1 MLGKQGTTVRAGVFT
16 VSAASDT
23 VGAGAWSRSKI
34 ITVIGTGLLFVSI
47 IVAVPGNCVL
57 DMGYSIPL
65 RVRALAFPFLLM

>member
-1 MLGKQGTTVRAGVFT
+1 MLRVIQSEQERGPEA
-16 VSAASDT
+16 
-23 VGAGAWSRSKI
+23 KI

-65 RVRALAFPFLLM
+65 RVRALAFTFLLM